1 MISQP
6 DARPFGDEL
15 APFVVSESCRDSTL
29 QRPDIQVGTPNRG
42 STHLIKTM

>member
-6 DARPFGDEL
+6 DVRPFGGL
-15 APFVVSESCRDSTL
+15 APFVVSEACRDSTL
-29 QRPDIQVGTPNRG
+29 QLPDIQVGTPNSG